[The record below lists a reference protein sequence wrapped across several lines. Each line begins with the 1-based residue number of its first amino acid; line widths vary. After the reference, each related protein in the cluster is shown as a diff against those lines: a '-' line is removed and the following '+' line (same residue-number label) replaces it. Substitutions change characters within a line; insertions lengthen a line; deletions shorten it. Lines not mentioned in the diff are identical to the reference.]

1 MKNTSILLIALATLA
16 ATGCRIPAPKVS
28 TSAGPAQP
36 SAAESPEPPA
46 TPLLMSGTNYA
57 LAPEPDAESGSDADH
72 SHDQRQTPQKTPAAK
87 GKAPAG
93 EHEHPKP

>member
-1 MKNTSILLIALATLA
+1 MKNTSILLVALATLA

-36 SAAESPEPPA
+36 SAAESAEPA
-46 TPLLMSGTNYA
+46 AAPLLMSGTNYA
-57 LAPEPDAESGSDADH
+57 LAPESEAQSGSDADH
-72 SHDQRQTPQKTPAAK
+72 SHDQHPTPQKTPAAK

-93 EHEHPKP
+93 EHEQHKP